1 MFCYLNLQTGLIKF
15 RVILCQQ
22 VGRKVRISHFSEQR
36 HVLLAVL
43 QLSTNEGV
51 SYFKTS
57 LELCELKLLLW
68 DDDKINAPE
77 SNKH

>member
-1 MFCYLNLQTGLIKF
+1 M
-15 RVILCQQ
+15 
-22 VGRKVRISHFSEQR
+22 KVF
-36 HVLLAVL
+36 L
-43 QLSTNEGV
+43 T
-51 SYFKTS
+51 FKMS